1 MGVRLPRFLLT
12 LGLVLSLTGCAPGLP
27 LADSSAVADP
37 GPERMFRSGFDRI
50 GEVFIEP
57 VDFGQ
62 LSVDGLRGLASLDEE
77 FGAERQGNLLR
88 LRYHGEVIGEYAAP
102 GQRNARAW
110 ADVTA
115 AAVDRARARSDA
127 LRAAENGALY
137 DAMFSALSRDLDSYS
152 RYVGPDRARQER
164 ASRDGYGGIGML
176 LGRDDRE
183 RPIVQEVFG
192 DGPAYDAGVP
202 AGSLILAIDGQP
214 ATDWE
219 IDRIADALRGPL
231 NTRVT
236 LTVQPGDGEPRQTY
250 SLTRQR
256 VILNMVR
263 SQVEDG
269 IAILQVSRFNAA
281 TSRHLAE
288 ALAALFQ
295 PGASPVHGLILDL
308 RGNPGGLLGQA
319 VAVADLFLRH
329 GEIVS
334 TRGRHPDSMQF
345 YSATS
350 SSVGSDLP
358 MVVLIDGR
366 SASGAEI
373 VAAALQDLG
382 RAIVVGASS
391 YGKGSV
397 QTVSR
402 LPNDGELFLTWS
414 RIYAPSGYTLHLQGV
429 MPTVCTSG
437 GIQDVDQLVWMFRT
451 GELVVPSALT
461 HLRRAAPDDQS
472 ALDQLRATCP
482 WREHDDAFDVE
493 IARRVLE
500 DSNLYARALSLSA
513 APNVAQR

>member
-1 MGVRLPRFLLT
+1 MGVRFPRHLVTGL
-12 LGLVLSLTGCAPGLP
+12 LVLALTGCAPGLP
-27 LADSSAVADP
+27 QAAGETATDP
-37 GPERMFRSGFDRI
+37 GPERMFRAGFDRI
-50 GEVFIEP
+50 GEVFIDP

-62 LSVDGLRGLASLDEE
+62 LSVDGLRGLSALDEVIDATQD
-77 FGAERQGNLLR
+77 GGLLR
-88 LRYHGEVIGEYAAP
+88 VRYNNELIGEYAAP
-102 GQRNARAW
+102 GQRNARGW
-110 ADVTA
+110 ADVTVA
-115 AAVDRARARSDA
+115 ALDRARARSAILRDA
-127 LRAAENGALY
+127 ETEALY
-137 DAMFSALSRDLDSYS
+137 DAMFSALSRDLDDYS

-176 LGRDDRE
+176 LGRDDSE

-192 DGPAYDAGVP
+192 DGPAHEAGVP
-202 AGSLILAIDGQP
+202 ERSLILAIDGQP
-214 ATDWE
+214 VGDWE
-219 IDRIADALRGPL
+219 IDRIANALRGPL

-236 LTVQPGDGEPRQTY
+236 LTVQPAGGEARQTF

-263 SQVEDG
+263 SRVEDG
-269 IAILQVSRFNAA
+269 IAIVELSRFNAA

-288 ALAALFQ
+288 ALAGLTA
-295 PGASPVHGLILDL
+295 PGAPPLHGLILDL
-308 RGNPGGLLGQA
+308 RGNPGGLLSQA

-334 TRGRHPDSMQF
+334 TRGRHPDSMQY
-345 YSATS
+345 YSAS
-350 SSVGSDLP
+350 STAVANELP
-358 MVVLIDGR
+358 MVVLVDGR
-366 SASGAEI
+366 SASASEI

-397 QTVSR
+397 QTVTR

-429 MPTVCTSG
+429 MPTLCTSG
-437 GIQDVDQLVWMFRT
+437 GIQDVDTLVRMFRT

-461 HLRRAAPDDQS
+461 HLRRAAPEDES
-472 ALDQLRATCP
+472 ALVQLRATCP
-482 WREHDDAFDVE
+482 WREHDSEFDVAV
-493 IARRVLE
+493 ARRVLE

-513 APNVAQR
+513 APNIAQR